1 MTDETSDET
10 SDLFLHKIVALTALV
25 NVSIFYF
32 AVFANLDLNETYK
45 RLGPTAMATYDELK
59 DAFLVGSVAIAI
71 SSFGIVTGEY
81 SVPYLNV
88 IYMIYSFILLSSLM
102 TFEYATKGLS
112 KRERESFPFV
122 ALRNCSI
129 LLLVLSTALSYHHHR
144 QSQKDKKDKTDK
156 IESEGIEV

>member
-1 MTDETSDET
+1 MTDET
-10 SDLFLHKIVALTALV
+10 SDLFLHKMVALTALV

-32 AVFANLDLNETYK
+32 AVFTNLDLNETYK
-45 RLGPTAMATYDELK
+45 RLGPTAMATYNELK

-71 SSFGIVTGEY
+71 SSFGIVTGKY

-88 IYMIYSFILLSSLM
+88 VYMIYSFILLSSLM

-129 LLLVLSTALSYHHHR
+129 LLLVLSTALAYHHHR
-144 QSQKDKKDKTDK
+144 QSQKDKTDK

>member
-71 SSFGIVTGEY
+71 SSLGAL
-81 SVPYLNV
+81 PKCRLHD
-88 IYMIYSFILLSSLM
+88 L
-102 TFEYATKGLS
+102 
-112 KRERESFPFV
+112 FV
-122 ALRNCSI
+122 HLAL
-129 LLLVLSTALSYHHHR
+129 
-144 QSQKDKKDKTDK
+144 
-156 IESEGIEV
+156 

>member
-1 MTDETSDET
+1 MTDETSET
-10 SDLFLHKIVALTALV
+10 SDLFLHKMVALTALV

-32 AVFANLDLNETYK
+32 AVFTNLDINATYK
-45 RLGPTAMATYDELK
+45 RLGPTAMATYNELK

-81 SVPYLNV
+81 SVPYLNIV
-88 IYMIYSFILLSSLM
+88 YMIYSFLLLSSLL

-129 LLLVLSTALSYHHHR
+129 LLLILSTALSYHHHR
-144 QSQKDKKDKTDK
+144 HSQKDKKDKKDK